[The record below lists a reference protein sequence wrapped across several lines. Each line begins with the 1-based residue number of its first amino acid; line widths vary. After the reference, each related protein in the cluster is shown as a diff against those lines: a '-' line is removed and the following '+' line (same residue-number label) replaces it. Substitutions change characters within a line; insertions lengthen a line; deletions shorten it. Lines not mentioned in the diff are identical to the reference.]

1 MSNETTLARPYA
13 KAAFGVAKDAGDLAG
28 WGAALAAASAAV
40 SEPKMAAWLGA
51 PSLDRAKAVGMIN
64 DAVGGD
70 EKFGRFLAVL
80 AENDRLPLLPE
91 ITAMFGQLR
100 EAAEGRLEV
109 KVVSAVALD
118 DDQAARMKTALAKR
132 YDREID
138 LANEVDASV
147 LGGAV
152 IYAGD
157 EVIDGS
163 LKGRLDK
170 LSATLNR
177 V

>member
-1 MSNETTLARPYA
+1 MSNDTTLARPYA
-13 KAAFGVAKDAGDLAG
+13 KAAFGVAHDGGDLAG
-28 WGAALAAASAAV
+28 WGNALAAASVAV
-40 SEPKMAAWLGA
+40 REPELAGWLGS
-51 PSLDRAKAVGMIN
+51 PSLDRGKAVDIIA
-64 DAVGGD
+64 DATGGD
-70 EKFGRFLAVL
+70 EKFRRFLTVL
-80 AENDRLPLLPE
+80 AENDRLPLLPD

-118 DDQAARMKTALAKR
+118 EDQASRMKAALAKR

-163 LKGRLDK
+163 LKGRLDN
-170 LSATLNR
+170 LSASLNR
-177 V
+177 A